1 MDEKPKQEI
10 NNEEVIQIENIE
22 EKDDVKFKDSLVV
35 GIGLHAKR
43 AFANRG
49 KAFSKLRYST
59 GFDSASNKTKSLIIF
74 FVALL
79 VIIGSKSVY
88 NNYRKVYKISSY
100 QYCESTCER
109 GATEELFHTIIYSS
123 DLEVRIQYMMRNLK
137 NDDEITIE
145 LIRLSDDAVL
155 GSSVEVYADEF
166 LEFSLTNHRTNYYRI
181 YYSDIEDW
189 ELGRYKVVFTV
200 DGKVVGVTRFNI
212 KED

>member
-1 MDEKPKQEI
+1 MDENPKQEI

-49 KAFSKLRYST
+49 KAFSNMRYNT

-74 FVALL
+74 FVAILFMF
-79 VIIGSKSVY
+79 GAKSVY
-88 NNYRKVYKISSY
+88 NNYRKVYKISSD
-100 QYCESTCER
+100 QFCVGDCRDDIDEI
-109 GATEELFHTIIYSS
+109 FHTFVYYPSLKIS
-123 DLEVRIQYMMRNLK
+123 VQYKIRNLK

-145 LIRLSDDAVL
+145 LIRLSDDTIL
-155 GSSVEVYADEF
+155 DSSVEIYGDEF
-166 LEFSLTNHRTNYYRI
+166 LEFSLSNYRTNYYRVS
-181 YYSDIEDW
+181 YHEIEDW